1 MSSLVLLFIK
11 LDIPNSC
18 NHSTYVLASSPLIIV
33 VALLCTLSRVQV
45 REIDAELPS
54 QVEEDE
60 EGPRQ
65 PFAKDAVGAGGG
77 RLGNVC
83 VCAF

>member
-1 MSSLVLLFIK
+1 GVAPS
-11 LDIPNSC
+11 IPDVEHHRS
-18 NHSTYVLASSPLIIV
+18 HE
-33 VALLCTLSRVQV
+33 VQV

-77 RLGNVC
+77 RLGKPGANQVNS
-83 VCAF
+83 AGR